1 MPKQKICLLSLSVS
15 VSCLV
20 LMLVIVFWLFVEK
33 KQKII
38 VEIDLIIKDYESTDL
53 DKIVTSQKEQKTNM
67 NGTNIT

>member
-33 KQKII
+33 KQKTI

-53 DKIVTSQKEQKTNM
+53 DKIVASPKEQKTN
-67 NGTNIT
+67 TNIN